1 MKNERGP
8 HLLQLRVSASTA
20 LLDLQPPC
28 TLSALRVP
36 AATGW
41 AARDRP
47 RQRSHGRRAQ
57 RQRHRRAEQVC
68 PPPLQLD
75 SRSSRQP
82 APPLPACRA
91 HLDAPRPCCRNTWS
105 VVPKCQEHTRSTFD
119 VRMLVAARGMLCC
132 LWVQGCTEAAAGD
145 DGFVACA
152 HRAGIVRA
160 GCTDKSHTDSVCVRG
175 APIELCSPPCVPC
188 RASRPAHFLR
198 RCVGRASKLECCTSA
213 VVVFYHLPTPRL
225 VGCDDAARRR
235 RQRDRPF
242 RHSYTIVPT
251 PCTAMRT
258 CPIQ

>member
-8 HLLQLRVSASTA
+8 DLLQLRVSASTA

-57 RQRHRRAEQVC
+57 RQHHRRAEQVC

-119 VRMLVAARGMLCC
+119 VRMLVAARGCC
-132 LWVQGCTEAAAGD
+132 AVCGCRAARRPQRVMMALLH
-145 DGFVACA
+145 AL
-152 HRAGIVRA
+152 IVRA
-160 GCTDKSHTDSVCVRG
+160 LSARAVRTNLIPT
-175 APIELCSPPCVPC
+175 ACACEALPSSCAHLL
-188 RASRPAHFLR
+188 ASR
-198 RCVGRASKLECCTSA
+198 A
-213 VVVFYHLPTPRL
+213 VRL
-225 VGCDDAARRR
+225 VRHTFETMRR
-235 RQRDRPF
+235 
-242 RHSYTIVPT
+242 SSVET
-251 PCTAMRT
+251 
-258 CPIQ
+258 